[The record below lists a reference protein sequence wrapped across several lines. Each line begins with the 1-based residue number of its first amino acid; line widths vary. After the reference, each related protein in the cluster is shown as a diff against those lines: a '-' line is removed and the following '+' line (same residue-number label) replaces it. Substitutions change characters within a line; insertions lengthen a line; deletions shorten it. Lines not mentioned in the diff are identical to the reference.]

1 MHIKSSLI
9 GAAVLVTFCPA
20 MLGAQTVI
28 RPDAK
33 ITKTS
38 FAVITDTPTWESCS
52 GSMKAFADQLGSE
65 DLPTFIVHSRWK
77 SPEQVKKVIKDLHRK
92 HSLEGVML
100 VGDIPVAMIRKAQHL
115 TSAFKMDETTDW
127 WESSVPSDR
136 FYDDFHL
143 KFDYIRPDSTHAGFF
158 YYDLAADS
166 PSQIKC
172 DIYSARVKPVT
183 GPGTEAIGT
192 PAEQIDRFFNKAIA
206 EHCAENRLDQ
216 FYSHTGEGSYS
227 NSLNAW
233 TSEAATIREQMPGT
247 FDSPASPGRARFTR
261 YSFAPYPKDDII
273 NQLVRE
279 DLDLTIFHEH
289 GVPDR
294 QYISSIPTSDD
305 LDDHVALYREMLRNR
320 ARRVADSPEK
330 LADLEAKN
338 RGMGLDSAWWA
349 DYADPAVI
357 KADSITDADRG
368 ILLPDITAFK
378 PNSRMVIFDACY
390 NGDFREDDC
399 IASRYIFADGKTVA
413 TFANSVNVLQDKQAN
428 EMLGLLWLGARVG
441 QWAQETNILESHILG
456 DPTHRFTPSANGVDA
471 SEICRAKYNETDMR
485 ALLDSPY
492 ADMRN
497 LAMHRLWRGGATGLS
512 QLYADTFRNSPV
524 AMERY
529 TALSLLEKLNDDN
542 YRDLLP
548 TALADANE
556 FIRRTT
562 VSRMGRVGRDE
573 YVADLVAAY
582 FDDTQAERVVFQI
595 ENNLQAFSPEAV
607 DKALGERK
615 CARTDKL
622 RKAFGRQ
629 TTANEGI
636 LGDGAES
643 KWRKLYIKSLR
654 NNNIHASL
662 TDYLAILDNPAEEE
676 SLKLILL
683 DALAWY
689 NQSYRR
695 DEILTACDRL
705 RRSTKSKALRN
716 QALRTINRLK
726 Q

>member
-1 MHIKSSLI
+1 
-9 GAAVLVTFCPA
+9 
-20 MLGAQTVI
+20 
-28 RPDAK
+28 
-33 ITKTS
+33 
-38 FAVITDTPTWESCS
+38 
-52 GSMKAFADQLGSE
+52 
-65 DLPTFIVHSRWK
+65 
-77 SPEQVKKVIKDLHRK
+77 
-92 HSLEGVML
+92 
-100 VGDIPVAMIRKAQHL
+100 
-115 TSAFKMDETTDW
+115 
-127 WESSVPSDR
+127 
-136 FYDDFHL
+136 
-143 KFDYIRPDSTHAGFF
+143 
-158 YYDLAADS
+158 
-166 PSQIKC
+166 
-172 DIYSARVKPVT
+172 
-183 GPGTEAIGT
+183 
-192 PAEQIDRFFNKAIA
+192 
-206 EHCAENRLDQ
+206 
-216 FYSHTGEGSYS
+216 
-227 NSLNAW
+227 
-233 TSEAATIREQMPGT
+233 
-247 FDSPASPGRARFTR
+247 
-261 YSFAPYPKDDII
+261 
-273 NQLVRE
+273 
-279 DLDLTIFHEH
+279 
-289 GVPDR
+289 
-294 QYISSIPTSDD
+294 
-305 LDDHVALYREMLRNR
+305 
-320 ARRVADSPEK
+320 
-330 LADLEAKN
+330 
-338 RGMGLDSAWWA
+338 
-349 DYADPAVI
+349 
-357 KADSITDADRG
+357 
-368 ILLPDITAFK
+368 
-378 PNSRMVIFDACY
+378 
-390 NGDFREDDC
+390 
-399 IASRYIFADGKTVA
+399 
-413 TFANSVNVLQDKQAN
+413 
-428 EMLGLLWLGARVG
+428 
-441 QWAQETNILESHILG
+441 
-456 DPTHRFTPSANGVDA
+456 
-471 SEICRAKYNETDMR
+471 MR

-492 ADMRN
+492 ADLRN
-497 LAMHRLWRGGATGLS
+497 LAMHRLWRYGADGLS

-662 TDYLAILDNPAEEE
+662 SDYLAILDNPAEEE